1 MAKRRLARTTPSG
14 KEKRRAKSRW
24 TTWAVVGGLAV
35 AIGVVIAVVAFQSG
49 SKVGPGAS
57 GTAHVGSPAPDF
69 TLRLFNGE
77 SITLSSLKGKP
88 VLLNFWASG

>member
-35 AIGVVIAVVAFQSG
+35 AIGAVIAVVVIQREG
-49 SKVGPGAS
+49 PSKGGVARVGQ
-57 GTAHVGSPAPDF
+57 PAPDF

-88 VLLNFWASG
+88 VLVNFWGST